1 MLKLGESAVQEQD
14 ARSQAHGIIA
24 AAQADADKCIAE
36 ARHEA
41 LVAAASVPSAVDAL
55 APARLARLPS
65 FLRDRITGRRTSSGA
80 SPHSPAG
87 QPPGGPLCYT
97 CNIQK
102 FGLGPLST
110 TTMQV
115 HREHSLEAP
124 VSSPLQPPTCEPCSP
139 FGQAHGVHL
148 CPLVPSCHACDA
160 QRKRPVPGP

>member
-1 MLKLGESAVQEQD
+1 MQEQD

-87 QPPGGPLCYT
+87 QATGRAFYIP
-97 CNIQK
+97 CNCWASMCVK
-102 FGLGPLST
+102 LGL
-110 TTMQV
+110 
-115 HREHSLEAP
+115 
-124 VSSPLQPPTCEPCSP
+124 LQ
-139 FGQAHGVHL
+139 
-148 CPLVPSCHACDA
+148 CHAGDA
-160 QRKRPVPGP
+160 WALACLACLAYPVPVLARHGMLRMGFPG